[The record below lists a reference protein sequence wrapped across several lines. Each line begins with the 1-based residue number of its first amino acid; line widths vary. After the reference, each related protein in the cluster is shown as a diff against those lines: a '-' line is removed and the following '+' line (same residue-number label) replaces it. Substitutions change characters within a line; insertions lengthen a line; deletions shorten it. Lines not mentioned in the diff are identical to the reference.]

1 MFELWKQISTRLSS
15 YQCVG
20 VLGIHAPDF
29 TRSIH
34 TCWFQV
40 CSQFVILFFSM
51 DFSLTVSISKNLK
64 IKKMAFLI
72 CAMHHIHSLP
82 LDFRSHS
89 NHLRLNKYRK
99 LNQPTHIDG
108 ITTFNPQILDKWND
122 KTFAENKLKTA
133 SKLHL
138 KPLIESI
145 AHLLPTLNV
154 DAWALHPLIISR
166 YSQENNAND

>member
-1 MFELWKQISTRLSS
+1 
-15 YQCVG
+15 
-20 VLGIHAPDF
+20 
-29 TRSIH
+29 
-34 TCWFQV
+34 
-40 CSQFVILFFSM
+40 
-51 DFSLTVSISKNLK
+51 
-64 IKKMAFLI
+64 MAFLI

-89 NHLRLNKYRK
+89 NHLRLNKYTK

-166 YSQENNAND
+166 YSQENNTND

>member
-1 MFELWKQISTRLSS
+1 
-15 YQCVG
+15 
-20 VLGIHAPDF
+20 
-29 TRSIH
+29 
-34 TCWFQV
+34 
-40 CSQFVILFFSM
+40 M
-51 DFSLTVSISKNLK
+51 DFSLTVSISKNL
-64 IKKMAFLI
+64 KKMAFLI

-166 YSQENNAND
+166 YSQENNTND